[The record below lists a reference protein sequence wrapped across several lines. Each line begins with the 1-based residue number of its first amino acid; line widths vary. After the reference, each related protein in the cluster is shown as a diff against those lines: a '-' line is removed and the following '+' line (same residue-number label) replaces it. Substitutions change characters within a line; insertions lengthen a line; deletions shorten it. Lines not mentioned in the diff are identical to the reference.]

1 MHMDLS
7 KAFDTIKHDFLFAK
21 LQAHGFPT
29 NALKLLYSY
38 LKNRKQI
45 VVIYTKTRSSEVII
59 AGVAQGSVNGLLLLN
74 LFINDLILLLLLL
87 LLLLLYKNKQLSNYA
102 TLCFL
107 LKRTLSLYL
116 LIRQLIMWLSSVN
129 ISMP

>member
-38 LKNRKQI
+38 LKNTKQI

-74 LFINDLILLLLLL
+74 LFINDLILL

>member
-87 LLLLLYKNKQLSNYA
+87 LLYKNKQLSNYA

>member
-87 LLLLLYKNKQLSNYA
+87 LLLYKNKQLSNYA

>member
-21 LQAHGFPT
+21 LQAHDFPT

-38 LKNRKQI
+38 LKNTKQI

-74 LFINDLILLLLLL
+74 LFINDLILL

>member
-1 MHMDLS
+1 MDLS

-87 LLLLLYKNKQLSNYA
+87 LLLYKNKQLSNYA

>member
-87 LLLLLYKNKQLSNYA
+87 LLLLL
-102 TLCFL
+102 
-107 LKRTLSLYL
+107 
-116 LIRQLIMWLSSVN
+116 
-129 ISMP
+129 